1 MSVQLYTT
9 FWSFSQNDHKSSTFT
24 KKIAEKGEGYE
35 NKEITYFA
43 GSFGIKSTAEVI
55 NIKNQSKKSQQKNCV

>member
-1 MSVQLYTT
+1 MT
-9 FWSFSQNDHKSSTFT
+9 FWSFSQNDHKSSTLT

-35 NKEITYFA
+35 NKEITYFV